1 MANPVIEYGFYH
13 KHMTVTGAVTEV
25 TGILHTVTINRPS
38 ATAGAIC
45 TIYDSVDD
53 SGTVIAII
61 TLDKA
66 VYVVP
71 TTLQYDVRLTY
82 GLYAEFSDE
91 QNAGADLT
99 FSYT

>member
-1 MANPVIEYGFYH
+1 MANPVTEYGYAH

-25 TGILHTVTINRPS
+25 TGILHTANINRPS
-38 ATAGAIC
+38 ATAGAIV
-45 TIYDSVDD
+45 TLYDSTDNT
-53 SGTVIAII
+53 GTVIAII

-82 GLYAEFSDE
+82 GLYAVFSDE
-91 QNAGADLT
+91 QNAGADMT